1 MGNEAGVSRTKM
13 GFQTGYIKRFQTK
26 SKNQTGKKVRYM
38 AKDGTRRGGA
48 RAGAGRKPKALT
60 DKINEGI
67 SATIMELPETPTM
80 EGVDVPP
87 VKDYLK
93 TKQKNGKD
101 LCAAEVFEE
110 TWKWLKER
118 GCDRLVSTQL
128 VEQYA
133 MSVSRWIQCEEC
145 ISEFGFLAKH
155 PTTGNAIAS
164 PYVSMSQQYMKQVNQ
179 VWYQIYQIVKENCS
193 VEWQGATPQ
202 DDVMERLL
210 RTRSGS

>member
-1 MGNEAGVSRTKM
+1 
-13 GFQTGYIKRFQTK
+13 
-26 SKNQTGKKVRYM
+26 M

-48 RAGAGRKPKALT
+48 RAGAGRKPKALA

-67 SATIMELPETPTM
+67 SATIIELPETPTM

-210 RTRSGS
+210 RTRNGM

>member
-1 MGNEAGVSRTKM
+1 
-13 GFQTGYIKRFQTK
+13 
-26 SKNQTGKKVRYM
+26 M

-67 SATIMELPETPTM
+67 SATIIELPETPTM

-93 TKQKNGKD
+93 TKQKRGKD

-110 TWKWLKER
+110 AWKWLKAR

-145 ISEFGFLAKH
+145 ISEYGFLAKH

-164 PYVSMSQQYMKQVNQ
+164 PYVAMSQQYMKQVNQ

-210 RTRSGS
+210 RTRNGS